1 MVNLNSGSL
10 PKPKE
15 PRRVKRSK
23 ESTTPKYG
31 QQKNG
36 RPWMVSH

>member
-15 PRRVKRSK
+15 PRLVKRYT
-23 ESTTPKYG
+23 ESTIPTYS